1 MPELLCTNLYLS
13 LDVTGCH
20 SCPVK
25 IVAKTVFPQHNLMG
39 SIRQQLR
46 KNSNFPTLACFHL
59 PSCNTFQ
66 KDAWLHSAP
75 EFPSLAIHLSCL
87 ISPPVFPPAHMAG
100 GVASLH
106 IPTPPHTSLPLLPPA
121 YESLDINWRTKAP
134 ECHGWFRSFIPGLVP
149 RQPSPVQCGQA
160 GAGGGGRRTVL
171 LDVNISPRDARQGFI
186 STSTVNISESQHVP

>member
-1 MPELLCTNLYLS
+1 
-13 LDVTGCH
+13 
-20 SCPVK
+20 
-25 IVAKTVFPQHNLMG
+25 MG

-106 IPTPPHTSLPLLPPA
+106 IPTPPHTSLTLLPPA

-171 LDVNISPRDARQGFI
+171 LDVNISPRDARQSFI
-186 STSTVNISESQHVP
+186 HNSNSKYLRKPTCSLISPVLCFHKKYYDPIIQHKSLIIKIAW